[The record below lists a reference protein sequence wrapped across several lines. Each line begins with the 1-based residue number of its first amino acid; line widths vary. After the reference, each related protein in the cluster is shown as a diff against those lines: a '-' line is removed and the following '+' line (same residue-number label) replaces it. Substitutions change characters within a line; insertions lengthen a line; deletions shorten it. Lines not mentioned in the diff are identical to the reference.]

1 LLLLEKFQTMVI
13 HASVEIALT
22 WKARFQAA
30 KSVSLGAGGINATF

>member
-1 LLLLEKFQTMVI
+1 LLLLEMFHTTAI

-30 KSVSLGAGGINATF
+30 NSVSLGAGGINATL